1 VKDVRPHRIATL
13 FGEGRVRPPRFLC
26 YGCERRDTGVSW
38 PSHCRSTLELD
49 QLQVRLSALMPYR
62 VAADMLVHLLPI
74 DTRKSPETLRSHTLR
89 AGEQFGD
96 AAVDQRTAATAA
108 ITVSLCSTFIR
119 SREDGTRQMEFRVGN
134 VEATAGERQVFAAVA
149 KADTDIVALIRRNLE
164 TAGQT
169 EAAKVTAFTDGCPGL
184 RSILADAGVKKPPIL
199 DWFHIALRMRHSTQA
214 ASGLLT
220 ANPGRVKAKAAIVAE
235 VERLRWRIWNGKAKN
250 AQRGID
256 RPHIVIHA
264 FNGEGDHRTKGVS
277 SCKLWSALH
286 EVDRYLKGQSAW
298 LVNYVERHRAGLRV
312 GTSITEGSA
321 SFWSIGA

>member
-13 FGEGRVRPPRFLC
+13 FGEVRARLPRFLC
-26 YGCERRDTGVSW
+26 YGCDRRDTGVSW

-49 QLQVRLSALMPYR
+49 QLQARLSALMPYR

-119 SREDGTRQMEFRVGN
+119 SREDGTRHMEFRVGN

-149 KADTDIVALIRRNLE
+149 KADTDIVALILRNLE

-169 EAAKVTAFTDGCPGL
+169 EAAEVTAFTDGCPGL
-184 RSILADAGVKKPPIL
+184 RSILADAGGHEATNSRLVPHCHA
-199 DWFHIALRMRHSTQA
+199 DA
-214 ASGLLT
+214 ARN
-220 ANPGRVKAKAAIVAE
+220 AGRQWI
-235 VERLRWRIWNGKAKN
+235 
-250 AQRGID
+250 ID
-256 RPHIVIHA
+256 RQPRS
-264 FNGEGDHRTKGVS
+264 GEGKGGDRRGS
-277 SCKLWSALH
+277 RAPALAH
-286 EVDRYLKGQSAW
+286 L
-298 LVNYVERHRAGLRV
+298 ER
-312 GTSITEGSA
+312 
-321 SFWSIGA
+321 